1 MNVRLTRRQA
11 LRLGLAAG
19 IVGCAGYLGATRDRL
34 VFGGAVL
41 RQGWLR
47 VAGGSTA
54 VAVVRCPTYDQA
66 EAAVRQ
72 AWDLIGGPELA
83 GKSVVLKANLIDYVP
98 DRPANTAPAVLVAAI
113 RYLKA
118 HGAREIV
125 VADGPAFKRD
135 AEELLIDSGLAAALS
150 AEDVRFVD
158 LNYDDLVKVEV
169 KGQYTRLSHLL
180 LPRTVVEA
188 DVLISVPKMKTHH
201 WTWVSLSMKNLFGV
215 VPGGKYGW
223 PKNRLH
229 FNGIEASIVQ
239 LYETLGP
246 QLALVDGVIGMEG
259 DGPVCGQARPTGVV
273 VMGADLVAVDATCA
287 RIMGFPPQEIAHLA
301 LAERF
306 GLGRLDEGRIDVRG
320 EPLAAV
326 RQSYAEPPV
335 NLGRLSG

>member
-1 MNVRLTRRQA
+1 MNVRLTRRQV

-34 VFGGAVL
+34 VFAGATL

-47 VAGGSTA
+47 VAGGNTA

-66 EAAVRQ
+66 DSAVRQ

-83 GKSVVLKANLIDYVP
+83 GKRVVLKANLIDYVP
-98 DRPANTAPAVLVAAI
+98 DRPVNTAPAVLMAAI

-125 VADGPAFKRD
+125 VADGPGFKRD
-135 AEELLIDSGLAAALS
+135 AEELVTDSGLGAALA

-158 LNYDDLVKVEV
+158 LNYDDLVKVEI
-169 KGQYTRLSHLL
+169 KGQYTELRHLL

-188 DVLISVPKMKTHH
+188 DVLISAPKMKTHH
-201 WTWVSLSMKNLFGV
+201 WAWVSLSMKNLFGV
-215 VPGGKYGW
+215 VPGAKYGW

-229 FNGIEASIVQ
+229 FNGIDASIVE
-239 LYETLGP
+239 LNETLTP
-246 QLALVDGVIGMEG
+246 QLALVDGVVGMEG

-273 VMGADLVAVDATCA
+273 VMGTDLVAVDATCA
-287 RIMGFPPQEIAHLA
+287 RIMGFPPEEISHLA
-301 LAERF
+301 LAEKL
-306 GLGRLDEGRIDVRG
+306 GLGRLDEGRIEVRG
-320 EPLAAV
+320 TALADV
-326 RQSYAEPPV
+326 RQSYVEPPV
-335 NLGRLSG
+335 NLGRVIG